1 MAEPLPLPLRV
12 LVKGASTVV
21 WTSWMGGPRSD
32 LAYPRVVEAELRA
45 AGVPAEVRVT
55 ALGSARTKD
64 AFKTWEQEV
73 VPWSPDVII
82 LHYGHFETIHL
93 LLPDWLER
101 YANSF
106 SRRPGPVREVY
117 QTAIKKTWK
126 SLAKVQQAADKRVE
140 PTIMAHR
147 PRRVA
152 IDLESLIQRVRNV
165 GSPLVIIPDL
175 LPPGPP
181 YEKWFPG
188 MGARVE
194 VMNETLDDLVA
205 RLDNPDIRRF
215 SVTKVVA
222 NLDLDGEPAP
232 DGGHFTPAV
241 HRAVGQELAQ
251 VILDWSEGQPHL
263 KAHERGVV

>member
-1 MAEPLPLPLRV
+1 MAEPLPIPLRV

-32 LAYPRVVEAELRA
+32 LAYPRVIENELLA
-45 AGVPAEVRVT
+45 AGRPAEVRVT

-64 AFKTWEQEV
+64 ALKEWEREV
-73 VPWSPDVII
+73 VPWSPDVIV

-93 LLPDWLER
+93 LLPAWLES
-101 YANSF
+101 YANKF

-117 QTAIKKTWK
+117 QTAVKKTWK
-126 SLAKVQQAADKRVE
+126 SLAKAQQFADQRVDQ
-140 PTIMAHR
+140 TIMAHR

-152 IDLESLIQRVRNV
+152 ADLESLLKRVRNV

-181 YEKWFPG
+181 YQKWFPG

-194 VMNETLDDLVA
+194 VMNATLDDLVA

-215 SVTKVVA
+215 SVTKVVS
-222 NLDLDGEPAP
+222 NLDLEGEPAP
-232 DGGHFTPAV
+232 DGGHYTPAV
-241 HRAVGQELAQ
+241 HRAVGRELAQ
-251 VILDWSEGQPHL
+251 VILDWSEDQPHL
-263 KAHERGVV
+263 KLQQRFA